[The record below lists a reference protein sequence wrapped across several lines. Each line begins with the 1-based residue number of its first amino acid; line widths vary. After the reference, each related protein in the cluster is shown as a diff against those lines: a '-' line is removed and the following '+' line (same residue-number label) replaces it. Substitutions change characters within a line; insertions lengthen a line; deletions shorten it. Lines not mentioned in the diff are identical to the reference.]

1 MWFLLG
7 VGCGFSGSSG
17 TELDAG
23 PDEPDARVEPVPVI
37 DFLPAS
43 EVTLGA
49 VDWNVASDVR
59 LDTTSLM
66 ANPPLPEGVSFQ
78 EGTQRD
84 GTTKVAIL
92 RVKDLVVNSRS
103 TLTVIGS
110 RPLVIL
116 SGNRVTIQGTLDVG
130 AHGAVA
136 GPGGSAGGN
145 GPGSGRPSV
154 HGGSYND
161 SGGGGGSFGT
171 AGAAGGAAGSTS
183 SEAGIVYTI
192 DDKLV
197 GGASGGTAGACAN
210 PPGAG
215 GGALLVYARSKIS
228 IEGAITAGGGGG
240 AGGLEN
246 SCETGV
252 GAGAGGGSGGTIW
265 LQAPALEGNGSLTA
279 NGGGGGGGAWQTAG
293 SAGNGAFGE
302 DGKPSIDTLAK
313 GGLRAGGETS
323 DGGNGATQTI
333 PAPVVPAIPS
343 GNGGG
348 GGGGLGRIVY
358 RAPASGEL
366 KSSPT
371 ATAAP

>member
-37 DFLPAS
+37 DFLPVA
-43 EVTLGA
+43 EERFGE
-49 VDWNVASDVR
+49 VDWNVITDVQ
-59 LDTTSLM
+59 LDTTNLR
-66 ANPPLPEGVSFQ
+66 ANPALPAGLIFE

-92 RVKDLVVNSRS
+92 RVKDLTVNSQVM
-103 TLTVIGS
+103 LTVSGS

-116 SGNRVTIQGTLDVG
+116 SGNQVTIQGILDVG
-130 AHGAVA
+130 ARGAVA
-136 GPGGSAGGN
+136 GPGGSAAGN

-154 HGGSYND
+154 HGGEYDD
-161 SGGGGGSFGT
+161 SGSGGGSFGT
-171 AGAAGGAAGSTS
+171 AGAAGGSAGTTS
-183 SEAGIVYTI
+183 SAAGIVYAI

-197 GGASGGTAGACAN
+197 GGSSGGIAGVCTN

-228 IEGAITAGGGGG
+228 IEGVITAGGGGG
-240 AGGLEN
+240 AGGREN
-246 SCETGV
+246 GCATGAS
-252 GAGAGGGSGGTIW
+252 GGAGGGSGGAIW
-265 LQAPALEGNGSLTA
+265 LQTPALEGNGSLTA
-279 NGGGGGGGAWQTAG
+279 NGGGGGGGSWSGGGNG
-293 SAGNGAFGE
+293 SAGQ
-302 DGKPSIDTLAK
+302 DGKPITTNAAL
-313 GGLRAGGETS
+313 GGLRANG
-323 DGGNGATQTI
+323 GGNTNGGDGATQTT
-333 PAPVVPAIPS
+333 APSPIGAIAA

-358 RAPASGEL
+358 RAPNLGAL

-371 ATAAP
+371 ALPVP